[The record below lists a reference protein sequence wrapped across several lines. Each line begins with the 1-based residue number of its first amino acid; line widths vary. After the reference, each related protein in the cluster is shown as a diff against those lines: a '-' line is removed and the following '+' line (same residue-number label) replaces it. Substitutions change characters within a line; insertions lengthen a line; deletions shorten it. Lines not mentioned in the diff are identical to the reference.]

1 MQKIIQ
7 IIFIASVLTLASCGS
22 KTESKDG
29 GPLAEKKAKLEEL
42 KKQQA
47 AVTTDISKLEAEISK
62 IDPSALKE
70 EKAKLVSLAAVTPAN
85 FTHYIDLQ
93 GKIESENISFISPRG
108 MGGQVKAVYVKR
120 GDMVSKGQLLLK
132 LDDAIAKQSV
142 VAGQQGIETI
152 KTQLAFAKNLYQK
165 QKNLWDQGIGSEVQV
180 ITAKNNVDQLDNQL
194 KSAQEQLKI
203 TNDQLNFTSVY
214 SDVSG
219 VAEDVNIKVG
229 EIFAGVGQIKIVST
243 SDLKVTTQI
252 PENYIDKVKVGS
264 RMKITLPDINKSID
278 ASVSVSGKL
287 IDPNSRS
294 FFVEAR
300 IPSDKDFHPNQVAL
314 VSIQDYSISNAI
326 TIPVNTLQTDEKGK
340 YVMVAVKE
348 NGKTFARKKPV
359 IAGEFYGDKLEVK
372 SGLQAGDMVI
382 TDGYQG
388 LYDGQMIT
396 TDAK

>member
-7 IIFIASVLTLASCGS
+7 IIFIASVLTLSSCGN
-22 KTESKDG
+22 KTENAG
-29 GPLAEKKAKLEEL
+29 GGALAEKKAKLEEL

-47 AVTTDISKLEAEISK
+47 SVTTDISKLEAEIVK

-70 EKAKLVSLAAVTPAN
+70 EKAKLVSLAAIAPEN
-85 FTHYIDLQ
+85 FIHYIDLQ

-108 MGGQVKAVYVKR
+108 MGGQVKAIYVKR

-165 QKNLWDQGIGSEVQV
+165 QKNVWDQGIGTEVQV

-203 TNDQLNFTSVY
+203 TSEQLVFTSVY

-219 VAEDVNIKVG
+219 VAEDVNIKTG

-252 PENYIDKVKVGS
+252 PENYINKVKVGS
-264 RMKITLPDINKSID
+264 KMKITLPDINKSID
-278 ASVSVSGKL
+278 ANISVSGKL

-294 FFVEAR
+294 FFVEAK

-348 NGKTFARKKPV
+348 KGKTFARKKPI

-388 LYDGQMIT
+388 LYDGQLIT